1 MTTKLAKNNEVQ
13 KRKAKPNR
21 GVQIANLFK
30 YGVLALGCLIIAAP
44 LYITIITA
52 LKTREQSTA
61 NFFSFPSSF
70 YLGNFKEVITKEN
83 YFTYLGNTVM
93 ITVMSLLLMALVI
106 PSLSYALSRNMRHS
120 RFYRFSYIYLVIGLF
135 VPFQVVMVPLVKIAT
150 TFKMNNTWGLIILN
164 LMFALRD
171 GAFLFVAYMDSVPVE
186 LEESAHID
194 GCSVLRTYTS
204 IVFPLVKPMTATIL
218 ILNGLSVWNDFMLPL
233 LLLNQS
239 KSMWTL
245 QLFQYNFKTA
255 YSFDYNLAFAAFL
268 LSMLPIMIVYVFAQ
282 KYIIQG
288 LTSGAVK
295 G

>member
-1 MTTKLAKNNEVQ
+1 MTTITTGGLRRKPI
-13 KRKAKPNR
+13 KRGAPSSF
-21 GVQIANLFK
+21 LK
-30 YGVLALGCLIIAAP
+30 YFVLGFGCLMIAAP

-52 LKTREQSTA
+52 FKTREASTA
-61 NFFSFPSSF
+61 NFFSFPSSI
-70 YLGNFKEVITKEN
+70 YLGNFVEVISKQS
-83 YFTYLGNTVM
+83 YLTYLSNTII
-93 ITVMSLLLMALVI
+93 ITSLSLLLMAIVI
-106 PSLSYALSRNMRHS
+106 PALSYALSRNMRRS
-120 RFYRFSYIYLVIGLF
+120 KFYRFSYIYLVIGLF
-135 VPFQVVMVPLVKIAT
+135 VPFQVVMVPLVKIVSS
-150 TFKMNNTWGLIILN
+150 FGMSNMWGLILLN
-164 LMFALRD
+164 LVFALRD
-171 GAFLFVAYMDSVPVE
+171 GVFLFVAYMDSVPIE

-194 GCSVLRTYTS
+194 GCSVLRTYAS

-233 LLLNQS
+233 LLLNKS

-255 YSFDYNLAFAAFL
+255 YTFDYNLAFTSFL
-268 LSMLPIMIVYVFAQ
+268 LSMLPVMIIYVFAQ

>member
-1 MTTKLAKNNEVQ
+1 MSAATMSPRRERT
-13 KRKAKPNR
+13 RKSSK
-21 GVQIANLFK
+21 GVAFSALK
-30 YGVLALGCLIIAAP
+30 YAVLIFGCLLIAAP
-44 LYITIITA
+44 LYLTVITA
-52 LKTREQSTA
+52 LKTRQESTA
-61 NFFSFPSSF
+61 DFFAFPSSF
-70 YLGNFKEVITKEN
+70 YLGNFAEVIGKQN
-83 YFTYLGNTVM
+83 YFTYLGNTVL
-93 ITVMSLLLMALVI
+93 ITVSSLILMALVI
-106 PSLSYALSRNMRHS
+106 PALSYALSRNMRRS

-135 VPFQVVMVPLVKIAT
+135 VPFQVVMVPLVKIVSA
-150 TFKMNNTWGLIILN
+150 FNMSNIWGLIILN

-171 GAFLFVAYMDSVPVE
+171 GVFLFVAYMDSVPIE

-194 GCSVLRTYTS
+194 GCSVFRTYAS

-233 LLLNQS
+233 LLLNRS

-255 YSFDYNLAFAAFL
+255 YTFDYNLAFASFL
-268 LSMLPIMIVYVFAQ
+268 LSMLPIMVVYVFAQ

-288 LTSGAVK
+288 LTNGAVK

>member
-1 MTTKLAKNNEVQ
+1 MTTAAMKQRTGSPQ
-13 KRKAKPNR
+13 KRSPFSA
-21 GVQIANLFK
+21 LK
-30 YGVLALGCLIIAAP
+30 YVVLAIGCLIIAMP
-44 LYITIITA
+44 VYITVITA
-52 LKTREQSTA
+52 LKTRQESTA

-70 YLGNFKEVITKEN
+70 YLGNFAEVIGKQN
-83 YFTYLGNTVM
+83 YFTYLGNTVL
-93 ITVMSLLLMALVI
+93 ITVISLILMALVI
-106 PSLSYALSRNMRHS
+106 PALSYALSRNMR
-120 RFYRFSYIYLVIGLF
+120 RNKFYRFSYIYLVIGLF
-135 VPFQVVMVPLVKIAT
+135 VPFQVVMVPLVKIASS
-150 TFKMNNTWGLIILN
+150 FNMSNMWGLIILN

-171 GAFLFVAYMDSVPVE
+171 GVFLFVAYMDSVPVE

-194 GCSVLRTYTS
+194 GCSVFRTYRS

-233 LLLNQS
+233 LLLNKS

-255 YSFDYNLAFAAFL
+255 YSFDYNLAFASFL
-268 LSMLPIMIVYVFAQ
+268 LSMLPIMVVYIFSQ